1 MMAPEPRLLAN
12 RALYK
17 FRTPE
22 AVRFSDLDA
31 LGHVNNNAYG
41 IYFETGRIAFMI
53 ASGVRADPTD
63 PAVFVAHLEI
73 DYLKELHFPGKL
85 EIGVGVLALGKS
97 SVRLG
102 AAVFQGEVCHAV
114 SQAVMVRIDRVARC
128 STPLTSEDRAMLGP
142 YVIEMKPT

>member
-1 MMAPEPRLLAN
+1 MPDNPRQLAS

-17 FRTPE
+17 FWTPE

-73 DYLKELHFPGKL
+73 DYLKELHFPNSL
-85 EIGVGVLALGKS
+85 EIGVGVLALGNS

-102 AAVFQGEVCHAV
+102 TAVFCGEVCHAV
-114 SQAVMVRIDRVARC
+114 SQAVMVRIDKVTRC
-128 STPLTSEDRAMLGP
+128 STPLTAEDRENLGP
-142 YVIEMKPT
+142 YSVSVLPG